1 MHHFDATNSV
11 GPCILPYRVFISGML
26 LFYWRKQMPKMK
38 THSGTAKRFKKTKS
52 GFKCGQ
58 AHRRHILTKKTT
70 KRKRQLRKAASIHP
84 SDVPMIARLL
94 PYA

>member
-1 MHHFDATNSV
+1 
-11 GPCILPYRVFISGML
+11 
-26 LFYWRKQMPKMK
+26 MPKMK
-38 THSGTAKRFKKTKS
+38 THSGAAKRFKKTKS

-70 KRKRQLRKAASIHP
+70 KRKRQLRKAASIHS
-84 SDVPMIARLL
+84 SDVPMVARLL